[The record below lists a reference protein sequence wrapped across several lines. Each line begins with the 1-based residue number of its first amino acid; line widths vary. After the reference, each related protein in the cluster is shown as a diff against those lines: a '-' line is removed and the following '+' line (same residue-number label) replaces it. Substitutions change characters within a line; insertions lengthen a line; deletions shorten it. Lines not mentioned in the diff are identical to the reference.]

1 VKLDARRLS
10 GFLQDPGSCR
20 AVLLYGEDAGLIR
33 DRAEQLTKAVAG
45 RLQDPFRIA
54 ELGRATGDAF
64 LVEASALSLTGGR
77 RVIRIRDATDAL
89 VTPLKTFLAGSANP
103 LVVLEGAALP
113 ARSKL
118 RALLEPAPD
127 GAAIACYALEGRA
140 LVESIKGSLAAAN
153 VAIAPEALQ
162 WVAEHLGVDHGVSR
176 SELDKLALYAGR
188 GGRVELD
195 DALQCIGDSAALS
208 LDDAWLAA
216 LGGDVAAA
224 DRALELSLG
233 EGATPV
239 AVLRSGLGHV
249 QRLHRLSL
257 IIAGGSSLDEAV
269 QAARPPILF
278 RRVGAVRRALELWSP
293 LKLEAAEDSLVEA
306 EKACKSTGAPDLV
319 ICRHAVQ
326 AIASKAAR
334 RRRS

>member
-1 VKLDARRLS
+1 MVKLDARRLS

-33 DRAEQLTKAVAG
+33 DRAEQLTKAVVG

-54 ELGRATGDAF
+54 ELGRATSDAF
-64 LVEASALSLTGGR
+64 LAEVNALSLTGGR

-89 VTPLKTFLAGSANP
+89 VIPLKSFLAGSSNS
-103 LVVLEGAALP
+103 LVVLEGASLP
-113 ARSKL
+113 ARSRL
-118 RALLEPAPD
+118 RALLEPVPD
-127 GAAIACYALEGRA
+127 GAAIACYVLEGRT
-140 LVESIKGSLAAAN
+140 LVESIKASLAAAN

-162 WVAEHLGVDHGVSR
+162 WVAAHLGMDHGVSR
-176 SELDKLALYAGR
+176 SELDKLALYAGP

-195 DALQCIGDSAALS
+195 DALQCMGDTAALS

-216 LGGDVAAA
+216 LGGDLPAA

-239 AVLRSGLGHV
+239 ALLRSGLAHV

-257 IIAGGSSLDEAV
+257 IVAAGASSDEAV

-278 RRVGAVRRALELWSP
+278 RRVGAVRRALELWPPS
-293 LKLEAAEDSLVEA
+293 KLEAAEDSLVEA
-306 EKACKSTGAPDLV
+306 EKACKTTGAPDLV
-319 ICRHAVQ
+319 ICRHAVL

-334 RRRS
+334 RRS